1 MKHFLLL
8 VAALTLSVGA
18 FATHVVGGSLTYE
31 HLGGATYRVTL
42 KMYRDCA
49 PGNAAFPGTVRIEVR
64 DVNGNSFT
72 PDKDILIPF
81 PGATAVQPYIDTC
94 AANPG
99 LCLEEAI
106 YTMVVN
112 NLPPLNG
119 GYHLFYQYCC
129 RNSTLN
135 NVVNPLSTGE
145 SWYAYI
151 PNNATLITNSSPV
164 WTNPPPVFVCQGN
177 PMNYDHGATDADGDS
192 LVYSYYTPY
201 NNTAPTFPA
210 GVATFPPI
218 TWQGGFGPNNA
229 CGGPNLTMSS
239 TTGYITG
246 APPFLGQYV
255 CGVRCEEY
263 RNGVK
268 IGEIL
273 RDFQLNVVYCPPLA
287 QASIGPNNNV
297 CTGGTIFFNN
307 TSDPAN
313 SYYWDFG
320 DLASTLDTSTFQNPS
335 YTYPGLGPYLVTL
348 IINYGT
354 PCADT
359 AYQTIEISSVTA
371 YTSAPAGDSACV
383 GQALTFQDS
392 STVTGNA
399 VLSGFTW
406 DFGDSNTDT
415 GAVVTHSWAS
425 SGTYIVTHIAQNSLG
440 CDDTVQTTVYIVAP
454 PIALAGNDTFACTN
468 NATVGLG
475 GNILNASGGL
485 WTGLGTFNPNNTT
498 YNATYTPVQAELDSG
513 YAILVLQSTGYSL
526 CAHDFDTVRINFA
539 PGPVVNVGPDLFVCR
554 DTPYVNICGTV
565 TVATGGVWS
574 TSGSGSFTTPTQLC
588 TDYIP
593 SAADTSAG
601 MVMLW
606 MTSTGNGSCIPETDT
621 VILYLTPP
629 PNVAA
634 VGPDTACSNVPF
646 VVTANTATGAGFWTT
661 TGDGSFVN
669 DTMLVTSYSPGT
681 NDLANGNVQ
690 IIFNSLNNG
699 GCQQQRDTL
708 NITVIP
714 APSSGLTYIS
724 ACPGYP
730 VQFADQ
736 TMSVTA
742 IVSWLWD
749 FGDPSSPNNTST
761 LQNPSH
767 IYSAGGWYNVTLITT
782 SQNGCP
788 DTVVTPVYVYPSPV
802 AAFTTSGYCSNEPI
816 TFTDASTVDS
826 AGIVQ
831 WTWNFGDNVTATGN
845 PATHVYGVA
854 GTFNVSLV
862 VVSNFGCVDTVTQPV
877 LIYPAPIAAFSMTPP
892 NAANTYQTVQLT
904 DHSQIAGT
912 IVAWAWDF
920 GDSTTASSQN
930 PTHSWSAPG
939 TYPIELIVTDTN
951 GCMDTTILD
960 YIISSP
966 PVVPSGFSPNG
977 SGENDV
983 FYVLGGPFI
992 ELELRIYNKWGE
1004 LIFVSTSQAIGWD
1017 GTRDNVPQPVGVY
1030 VYTVHAVTPDGA
1042 PHYLEGDVTLVR

>member
-8 VAALTLSVGA
+8 VLALTVSVCV
-18 FATHVVGGSLTYE
+18 FATHIVGGSLTYE

-49 PGNAAFPGTVRIEVR
+49 PGNAAFPNVRIEVR

-72 PDKDILIPF
+72 PDKDIVIPF

-106 YTMVVN
+106 YTAVVN
-112 NLPPLNG
+112 NLPPLAG
-119 GYHLFYQYCC
+119 GYHLFFQYCC
-129 RNSTLN
+129 RNSTLD

-177 PMNYDHGATDADGDS
+177 PMNYDHGATDSDGDS

-201 NNTAPTFPA
+201 SDPAPTFPG
-210 GVATFPPI
+210 GVATFTPI
-218 TWQGGFGPNNA
+218 TWVGGFGPNNA
-229 CGGPNLTMSS
+229 CGGPNLTMNPA
-239 TTGYITG
+239 TGYITG

-255 CGVRCEEY
+255 CGIRCEEY

-320 DLASTLDTSTFQNPS
+320 DGASTLDTSTFQNPS

-359 AYQTIEISSVTA
+359 AYQTIDISSVTA
-371 YTSAPAGDSACV
+371 YTGTPMGDSACV
-383 GQALTFQDS
+383 GQALTFVDS
-392 STVTGNA
+392 SVVTGNA
-399 VLSGFTW
+399 VLTTYYW

-415 GAVVTHSWAS
+415 AGTTTHAWSA
-425 SGTYIVTHIAQNSLG
+425 SGTYTVTHIAQNSLG
-440 CDDTVQTTVYIVAP
+440 CGDTVTTTVYIVAP

-468 NATVGLG
+468 NSSIGLG
-475 GNILNASGGL
+475 GNILNATGGA

-513 YAILVLQSTGYSL
+513 YAILVLQTTGYTL
-526 CAHDFDTVRINFA
+526 CSPDFDTVRIDFIA
-539 PGPVVNVGPDLFVCR
+539 GPVVDVGQDLYACR
-554 DTPYVNICGTV
+554 DTPFVNVCATV
-565 TVATGGVWS
+565 TIASGGTWS
-574 TSGSGSFTTPTQLC
+574 TSGSGTFVSPNSLC
-588 TDYIP
+588 TDYVP
-593 SAADTSAG
+593 SPADTAAG
-601 MVMLW
+601 SVMLW
-606 MTSTGNGSCIPETDT
+606 LSSTGNGSCNAEYDT
-621 VILYLTPP
+621 LILYLTPP
-629 PNVAA
+629 PNVTAI
-634 VGPDTACSNVPF
+634 GPDTACSNVPF
-646 VVTANTATGAGFWTT
+646 VITASTATGSGYWTSS
-661 TGDGSFVN
+661 GDGTFVN
-669 DTMLVTSYSPGT
+669 DTDLVTNYLPGT
-681 NDLANGNVQ
+681 NDLANGSVQ
-690 IIFNSLNNG
+690 IIFNSTNNG
-699 GCQQQRDTL
+699 GCRQQHDTL

-714 APSSGLTYIS
+714 APNSGLQYMP
-724 ACPGYP
+724 ACPGFP

-736 TMSVTA
+736 TQSVTA
-742 IVSWLWD
+742 IASWFWD
-749 FGDPSSPNNTST
+749 FGDPSSANNTST
-761 LQNPSH
+761 QQNPSH
-767 IYSAGGWYNVTLITT
+767 IYATGGWYNVTLITM

-788 DTVVTPVYVYPSPV
+788 DTVVTPVYVYPDPV
-802 AAFTTSGYCSNEPI
+802 AAFTTSGLCSNEPI
-816 TFTDASTVDS
+816 SFIDASTVDS

-831 WTWNFGDNVTATGN
+831 WAWNFGDNVTANTN
-845 PATHVYGVA
+845 PAVHIYGAA
-854 GTFNVSLV
+854 GTFNVSLIV
-862 VVSNFGCVDTVTQPV
+862 TSNFGCIDTVTQPV
-877 LIYPAPIAAFSMTPP
+877 LIYLAPVAAFTSNPA
-892 NAANTYQTVQLT
+892 NAANTYQIVQLT
-904 DHSQIAGT
+904 DQSQLAGT
-912 IVAWAWDF
+912 IVGWGWEF
-920 GDSTTASSQN
+920 GDSTTSSVQN
-930 PTHSWSAPG
+930 PTHQWTAPG
-939 TYPIELIVTDTN
+939 LYPITLVVTDVN
-951 GCMDTTILD
+951 GCMDTTVLD

-966 PVVPSGFSPNG
+966 PVVPSGFSPDGNG
-977 SGENDV
+977 SNDV
-983 FYVLGGPFI
+983 FYVLGGPFT

-1004 LIFVSTSQAIGWD
+1004 LIFVSTSQAVGWD
-1017 GTRDNVPQPVGVY
+1017 GTRDGVPQPEGVY
-1030 VYTVHAVTPDGA
+1030 VYTVHAVTPDA
-1042 PHYLEGDVTLVR
+1042 AEHFLEGDVTLVR

>member
-8 VAALTLSVGA
+8 VAALTLSVAA

-49 PGNAAFPGTVRIEVR
+49 PGNAAFPGTVTIQVR
-64 DVNGNSFT
+64 DVNGNTFAPS
-72 PDKDILIPF
+72 KNISIPF

-106 YTMVVN
+106 YTTVVN

-119 GYHLFYQYCC
+119 GYHLYYQYCC
-129 RNSTLN
+129 RNATLDN
-135 NVVNPLSTGE
+135 CVNPLGTGE
-145 SWYAYI
+145 TWYAYI
-151 PNNATLITNSSPV
+151 PNNAVLITNSSPV

-201 NNTAPTFPA
+201 DDIPPTFPG
-210 GVATFPPI
+210 GVATFTPI
-218 TWQGGFGPNNA
+218 TWQAGFGPNNA
-229 CGGPNLTMSS
+229 CGGPPLTMST

-246 APPFLGQYV
+246 APPMQGQFV
-255 CGVRCEEY
+255 CGVKCEEF

-268 IGEIL
+268 IGEII
-273 RDFQLNVVYCPPLA
+273 RDFQLNVVYCPPIA
-287 QASIGPNNNV
+287 QASIGPSNDV
-297 CTGGTIFFNN
+297 CTGGTINFNN

-313 SYYWDFG
+313 SYFWDFG
-320 DLASTLDTSTFQNPS
+320 DLAVTTDTSSLQFPTYS
-335 YTYPGLGPYLVTL
+335 YPGLGPYTVTL

-359 AYQTIEISSVTA
+359 AYQIIDISSVSAFTA
-371 YTSAPAGDSACV
+371 TPAGDSACV
-383 GQALTFQDS
+383 GQSLTFMDS
-392 STVTGNA
+392 SSVTGNA
-399 VLSGFTW
+399 TLTAFNW
-406 DFGDSNTDT
+406 DFGDSSTDT
-415 GAVVTHSWAS
+415 GAVVTHAWAA

-440 CDDTVQTTVYIVAP
+440 CDDTVYTTVYIVAP

-468 NATVGLG
+468 NSTVGLG

-513 YAILVLQSTGYSL
+513 YAILVLQSTGYTL
-526 CAHDFDTVRINFA
+526 CSHDFDTVMITFA
-539 PGPVVNVGPDLFVCR
+539 PGPVVDVGVDLFACR
-554 DTPYVNICGTV
+554 DTPFVNVCGTV
-565 TVATGGVWS
+565 TIASGGIWS
-574 TSGSGSFTTPTQLC
+574 TSGSGSFTTPNQLC

-606 MTSTGNGSCIPETDT
+606 MTSTGNGSCLPETDT
-621 VILYLTPP
+621 LILYLTPP
-629 PNVAA
+629 PNVSA
-634 VGPDTACSNVPF
+634 VGPDTACNNVPF
-646 VVTANTATGAGFWTT
+646 VITANTATGAGYWTSS
-661 TGDGSFVN
+661 GDGTFAN
-669 DTMLVTSYSPGT
+669 DTNLVTTYLPGT
-681 NDLANGNVQ
+681 NDLTNGSVQ
-690 IIFNSLNNG
+690 IIFNSTNNG
-699 GCQQQRDTL
+699 GCRQQHDTL

-714 APSSGLTYIS
+714 APNSGLQYIS
-724 ACPGYP
+724 ACPGFA

-736 TMSVTA
+736 TQSVTA

-761 LQNPSH
+761 QQNPSH
-767 IYSAGGWYNVTLITT
+767 IYSTGGWYNVTLITM

-788 DTVVTPVYVYPSPV
+788 DTVVTPVYVYPDPL
-802 AAFTTSGYCSNEPI
+802 AAFTTTGICSNEPI
-816 TFTDASTVDS
+816 TFLDASTVDS

-831 WTWNFGDNVTATGN
+831 WAWNFGDNVTATTN
-845 PATHVYGVA
+845 PATHIYGVA

-862 VVSNFGCVDTVTQPV
+862 VTSNFGCVDTVTQPV
-877 LIYPAPIAAFSMTPP
+877 VIYLAPVANFTANPL

-904 DHSQIAGT
+904 DLSQLAGT
-912 IVAWAWDF
+912 IVGWNWNF
-920 GDSTTASSQN
+920 GDSTNSALQN
-930 PTHSWSAPG
+930 PTHSWTAPG
-939 TYPIELIVTDTN
+939 TYPIELIVTDSN

-966 PVVPSGFSPNG
+966 PVVPSGFSPDGNG
-977 SGENDV
+977 SNDV
-983 FYVLGGPFI
+983 FYVLGGPFL

-1004 LIFVSTSQAIGWD
+1004 LIFVSTSQSVGWD
-1017 GTRDNVPQPVGVY
+1017 GTRDSIEQPVGVY
-1030 VYTVHAVTPDGA
+1030 VYTVHAVTPDNA
-1042 PHYLEGDVTLVR
+1042 AHYLEGDVTLVR